1 MRPRFGAFAGPYIAA
16 LNFNSLDRRWRKF
29 DNNVHNAVA
38 GAQGAS
44 CSMLLTPPRGNL
56 PLRGVVES
64 AAAVSCRAECQSE
77 RRAPSCTRAPAGVP
91 RWRRTLRQSSACAT
105 PSTCRCSG
113 ASPRGTTKRR
123 GSTRFEPQIM
133 RGPLP
138 SGPVITLAGGARR
151 TSRRGGSA
159 LKSREHSTAG
169 LWTAATALCR
179 RLDRSWT
186 RPSTT
191 SKGGLSSKRVCTASL
206 GGSAP
211 AEAGGIGVRPIRGRM
226 LQPGAEAW
234 TSRRPR
240 ASPIRL

>member
-1 MRPRFGAFAGPYIAA
+1 MSEREKGAFVYKGAGRRSKMAEDAA
-16 LNFNSLDRRWRKF
+16 PEQRLCDTFHVQMQRCLAARNHQEKR
-29 DNNVHNAVA
+29 VHALRTSNHAR
-38 GAQGAS
+38 
-44 CSMLLTPPRGNL
+44 TP
-56 PLRGVVES
+56 
-64 AAAVSCRAECQSE
+64 AE
-77 RRAPSCTRAPAGVP
+77 RRTGPA
-91 RWRRTLRQSSACAT
+91 
-105 PSTCRCSG
+105 
-113 ASPRGTTKRR
+113 
-123 GSTRFEPQIM
+123 
-133 RGPLP
+133 
-138 SGPVITLAGGARR
+138 ITLAGGARR